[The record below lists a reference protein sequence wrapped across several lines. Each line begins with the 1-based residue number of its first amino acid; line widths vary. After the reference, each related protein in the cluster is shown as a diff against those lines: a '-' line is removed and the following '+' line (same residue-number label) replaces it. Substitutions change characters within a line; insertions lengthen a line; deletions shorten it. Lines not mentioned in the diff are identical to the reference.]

1 MANQIRLKRAS
12 GSDPGASD
20 LVTGEIAVRTD
31 TGKLFTKKDD
41 GSVAEIS
48 GGGISDGD
56 KGDITVS
63 SSGAT
68 FTIDNGVISTAK
80 IADDAV
86 TFDKL
91 ENVENNRLLG
101 RVSSG
106 AGNAEELT
114 QSQVRTLLN
123 VENGATAD
131 QSASEIVALI
141 ADQTIAPSTIDM
153 EDDEKIKL
161 GTGDDLQIYHDGSD
175 SFIEDAGTGTL
186 RILSDDV
193 RIMNAAGTEI
203 SAQFIQDGE
212 ARLKFDNS
220 TKLAT
225 KTGGVDVTG
234 NITVSGTVDG
244 RDVAT
249 DGSKLDGIASGATNV
264 STENIQDI
272 VGGMVTGNTETG
284 ITVTY
289 QDGDGTLD
297 FVVGTL
303 NQDTTG
309 NAATATAL
317 ETART
322 IGGTSF
328 DGTGNITPAECTNAD
343 TVDSL
348 HASSFVR
355 SDASDTLTGGTYTFD
370 SSTDQ
375 KIILQGSTNPYIRF
389 KQGTTE
395 KAFIQWQDS
404 NNCLRLRNQEDN
416 AELRIKDDLQF
427 STDASTFYSIWHAG
441 NDGSG
446 SGLDADTL
454 DGQEGSYYRNASN
467 INAGTISDAR
477 LPSSISSDITG
488 NSATATKLA
497 TARTIAGV
505 SFDGSANI
513 SLNNNAITNGAG
525 YLTSVDTSDIA
536 NDAVTYAKIQNVSAT
551 NRILGRDSSGAGVIE
566 EITPANLRTM
576 LNVANGANVGIAASG
591 GEFTGDI
598 TTHDVIPDGNN
609 TRDLGSSSA
618 RWANLFVNDMHFANS
633 PENVNAVDGTWGDWT
648 LQEGE
653 ETIYMLN
660 NRNGKKYKM
669 NLTEIV

>member
-1 MANQIRLKRAS
+1 MANTIRLKRAS

-41 GSVAEIS
+41 NSVTEI
-48 GGGISDGD
+48 GVTALGD
-56 KGDITVS
+56 NDVT
-63 SSGAT
+63 
-68 FTIDNGVISTAK
+68 TAK

-86 TFDKL
+86 TFAKL
-91 ENVENNRLLG
+91 ENVENNRILG

-317 ETART
+317 ETARN
-322 IGGTSF
+322 IGGVSF
-328 DGTGNITPAECTNAD
+328 DGTGNINLPGVNTSGNQDTSGNA
-343 TVDSL
+343 
-348 HASSFVR
+348 
-355 SDASDTLTGGTYTFD
+355 
-370 SSTDQ
+370 
-375 KIILQGSTNPYIRF
+375 
-389 KQGTTE
+389 
-395 KAFIQWQDS
+395 
-404 NNCLRLRNQEDN
+404 
-416 AELRIKDDLQF
+416 
-427 STDASTFYSIWHAG
+427 
-441 NDGSG
+441 
-446 SGLDADTL
+446 
-454 DGQEGSYYRNASN
+454 
-467 INAGTISDAR
+467 
-477 LPSSISSDITG
+477 
-488 NSATATKLA
+488 ATATKLA

-525 YLTSVDTSDIA
+525 YITSADGGNA
-536 NDAVTYAKIQNVSAT
+536 AT
-551 NRILGRDSSGAGVIE
+551 LDSIDSSQFLRSDTADSASGLLTLSGGLALSGKVGAA
-566 EITPANLRTM
+566 ITAASDGSTITLD
-576 LNVANGANVGIAASG
+576 LGANTHQSVTLGGNRTFAAPSNQTVGQSGSIFITQDGTGSRTASFNSAFKFVGGTAPTLSTAAS
-591 GEFTGDI
+591 
-598 TTHDVIPDGNN
+598 
-609 TRDLGSSSA
+609 
-618 RWANLFVNDMHFANS
+618 
-633 PENVNAVDGTWGDWT
+633 AVDRIDYVIKSSNVIHCAVS
-648 LQEGE
+648 LD
-653 ETIYMLN
+653 I
-660 NRNGKKYKM
+660 K
-669 NLTEIV
+669 